1 MCPPPSVFS
10 LFSFPYFRQIG
21 CYFLPEPGGQLLTH
35 SITGGI
41 MNKRDIARL
50 REELGQL
57 RNRRPGLSAFA
68 EYIAFAIRKYKN
80 KGKNAALKGAATRAK
95 S

>member
-10 LFSFPYFRQIG
+10 LFSFPYFRQIE

-57 RNRRPGLSAFA
+57 RTGKYSLKRSDLISVAERIGRKLSPH
-68 EYIAFAIRKYKN
+68 R
-80 KGKNAALKGAATRAK
+80 GKHPM
-95 S
+95 